1 MQLYLDS
8 FGAYL
13 SVRNGQFAV
22 RTKNNDERLFPVRDV
37 AAILLTRGT
46 ALSTDAALL
55 AAEQDI
61 PILLIDAQTHHP
73 LAQLS
78 HGRPG
83 SIAAVRREQALWSRR
98 PEGFAWVAAVTAE
111 KIARQQRLL
120 AALGERG
127 STSGSSA
134 EQWLEGIDGTRRI
147 MAAMEREFRQWT
159 APTHWDEEAVARTAE
174 RFRGQEGTASRLYF
188 QQMGKY
194 LSARGLD
201 FPGRQQRP
209 AFDPFNALL
218 NYLYGMLYTSV
229 HLALLKSGLD
239 PYLGVLHADQWGA
252 RPTLA
257 FDAIEPYRPWADQVA
272 LDLITNPQFDT
283 TRSFQNDPD
292 ERGLWLSPAG
302 KGRVIDSMLTHLQ
315 EAVAYDHRKVRRAV
329 QIDLEAQRLASGL
342 RIE

>member
-13 SVRNGQFAV
+13 AARNGQFAV
-22 RTKNNDERLFPVRDV
+22 RTRANGERAFAARLVT
-37 AAILLTRGT
+37 AILLTKGT

-55 AAEQDI
+55 AAENDI
-61 PILLIDAQTHHP
+61 PIILIDAQTHFP

-83 SIAAVRREQALWSRR
+83 SIASVRREQALWSRR
-98 PEGFAWVAAVTAE
+98 PEGFAWVAAQTAE

-120 AALGERG
+120 VRLGERPG
-127 STSGSSA
+127 APEGFAQEADSA
-134 EQWLEGIDGTRRI
+134 RRI
-147 MAAMEREFRQWT
+147 MAAMERDFRKWT
-159 APTHWDEEAVARTAE
+159 APENWQEASMERTAE
-174 RFRGQEGTASRLYF
+174 RFRGQEGTASRVYF
-188 QQMGKY
+188 QQIGKY
-194 LSARGLD
+194 LSAKGWE
-201 FPGRQQRP
+201 FTGRQQRP

-239 PYLGVLHADQWGA
+239 PYMGVLHADQWGA

-257 FDAIEPYRPWADQVA
+257 FDAIEPYRPWADAVA
-272 LDLITNPQFDT
+272 LDLVSDPQFDPAPA
-283 TRSFQNDPD
+283 FQSDPD

-302 KGRVIDSMLTHLQ
+302 KDRVIESMLLHLQ
-315 EAVAYDHRKVRRAV
+315 ESAAYDHRSVRRSA
-329 QIDLEAQRLASGL
+329 QIDLDAQRLAAGL
-342 RIE
+342 RGRSEE